1 MHFDESYFIGE
12 EREGF
17 FVEETMKRAWAAQL
31 EVIKEIERI
40 CKKYNLNYY
49 AGYGTLLG
57 AVRHKGFIP
66 WDDDMD
72 IFMLRDDYAA
82 FLSVVQKEMPE
93 GYALHN
99 VYTVDDY
106 DEIFSRLVNSQKIDF
121 SDEFMERYHGF
132 PYVVGI
138 DIFPL
143 DFLSR
148 DKEEDQLQY
157 DVYKF
162 VLGVKGHVVSGE
174 DDVEELIGQVEEL
187 CQVKLDRDMPLKK
200 QLIILL
206 DRLSSLYHRE
216 ESDEVAITH
225 SRVQGFSQVMKKE
238 WFEDVIWMPFENTQL
253 PVPKNYD
260 GCLIA
265 IFGEDYMTPVRF
277 EGHEYPFY
285 RKQER
290 ILQAAIEAKQK
301 EQEMP

>member
-1 MHFDESYFIGE
+1 MHFDESYFTGE

-17 FVEETMKRAWAAQL
+17 FVEETMKRAWAAQI
-31 EVIKEIERI
+31 EVVKEIERI

-72 IFMLRDDYAA
+72 IFMLRDDYGA
-82 FLSVVQKEMPE
+82 FLSVVEKEMPE
-93 GYALHN
+93 GYALYN
-99 VYTVDDY
+99 VYTEDNY
-106 DEIFSRLVNSQKIDF
+106 DEIFSRLVNSRMIDF
-121 SDEFMERYHGF
+121 SDQFMERYHGF

-143 DFLSR
+143 DFLSK
-148 DKEEDQLQY
+148 DEEEDQLQF

-162 VLGVKGHVVSGE
+162 VLGVKGHVISGE
-174 DDVEELIGQVEEL
+174 DDAEDLLCQVEEL
-187 CQVKLDRDMPLKK
+187 CQVKLDRNMPLKK

-206 DRLSSLYHRE
+206 DRLSSMYRRD
-216 ESDEVAITH
+216 ESDAVAITH

-238 WFEDVIWMPFENTQL
+238 WFEDIIWMPFENTQL

-260 GCLIA
+260 GCLKA
-265 IFGEDYMTPVRF
+265 LYGEDYMTPIQSF
-277 EGHEYPFY
+277 GHEYPFY
-285 RKQER
+285 KKQER
-290 ILQAAIEAKQK
+290 ILQAAIEKQ
-301 EQEMP
+301 QY